1 MPRTP
6 NKPRVPTRVVG
17 SHSAKA
23 SRTAPELRPVSS
35 MPDIEGA
42 IEAARRGEFSVTPL
56 QLLGVILKSVL
67 KKRITDE
74 EVDRISTVYYD
85 TIQKWWR

>member
-1 MPRTP
+1 MARTP
-6 NKPRVPTRVVG
+6 NKPRVPTRVIG
-17 SHSAKA
+17 SQSAKA
-23 SRTAPELRPVSS
+23 SRTAPELRPISS
-35 MPDIEGA
+35 MPDIQGA

-85 TIQKWWR
+85 TIEKWWN

>member
-23 SRTAPELRPVSS
+23 SPAAPELRPVSS
-35 MPDIEGA
+35 MPDIKGA

-56 QLLGVILKSVL
+56 QLLGVILMSVL
-67 KKRITDE
+67 RKRITDE

-85 TIQKWWR
+85 TIQK